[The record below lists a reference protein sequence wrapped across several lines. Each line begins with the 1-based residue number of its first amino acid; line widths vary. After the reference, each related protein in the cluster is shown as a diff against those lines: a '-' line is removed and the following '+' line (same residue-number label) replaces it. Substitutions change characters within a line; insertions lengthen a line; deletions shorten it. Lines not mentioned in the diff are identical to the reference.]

1 MANAMRKVR
10 SDNAH
15 GDLSR
20 AELLRIIK
28 DKSFSLGKVTLA
40 SGKVSDYYLDLKPTM
55 FDPQGMSLLARM
67 ILDRLEAVEIE
78 YIGGLEMGAVPL
90 VTTVTLLSAET
101 RRPLPGFFV
110 RKAVKD
116 HGTKR
121 KIEGTSESIA
131 GKRVAILDDVTTT
144 G

>member
-1 MANAMRKVR
+1 
-10 SDNAH
+10 
-15 GDLSR
+15 
-20 AELLRIIK
+20 
-28 DKSFSLGKVTLA
+28 
-40 SGKVSDYYLDLKPTM
+40 
-55 FDPQGMSLLARM
+55 
-67 ILDRLEAVEIE
+67 
-78 YIGGLEMGAVPL
+78 MGAVPL

-121 KIEGTSESIA
+121 KIEGTSELIA

-144 G
+144 GEFAMLAVRAARELTLR

>member
-67 ILDRLEAVEIE
+67 ILGSPRS
-78 YIGGLEMGAVPL
+78 G
-90 VTTVTLLSAET
+90 
-101 RRPLPGFFV
+101 
-110 RKAVKD
+110 
-116 HGTKR
+116 
-121 KIEGTSESIA
+121 
-131 GKRVAILDDVTTT
+131 
-144 G
+144 